1 MNRFFRASLATMAF
15 MTCSVSAQVVID
27 PLTDAATVGPMP
39 LSGSIAQD
47 LGSVIGGERDL
58 ESVGGFNTCTIASGE
73 LNVAGNT
80 AFNGC
85 VLDYDGNDNDAVNP
99 TIPGLYSTDITDM
112 GNEDVLE
119 IVGTLTAGTCNLRI
133 QICDSSAAPTN
144 CHAEQQFIT
153 TTTLTF
159 PLSDYSN
166 AGIDLTDVS
175 FIQLNIAPQSV
186 PVDCTIG
193 ALATT
198 PVTLQHFEIID

>member
-1 MNRFFRASLATMAF
+1 MNSIIRATLAATTFLAC
-15 MTCSVSAQVVID
+15 TASAQVVID
-27 PLTDAATVGPMP
+27 PLTDTATVGPMAM
-39 LSGSIAQD
+39 SNSVAQD

-73 LNVAGNT
+73 MNVAGNT

-85 VLDYDGNDNDAVNP
+85 VLDYDGNDNDATNA

-112 GNEDVLE
+112 GNEDVIE

-159 PLSDYSN
+159 PLSDYTN

-175 FIQLNIAPQSV
+175 FIQINIAPQSV

-198 PVTLQHFEIID
+198 PVTLQHFEITD